1 MPDTDTI
8 TLTRGEYED
17 LIDARDHAQ
26 AMCDIASGA
35 AETLTEAE
43 VDAYLASATPLAF
56 WRRHRG
62 LT

>member
-1 MPDTDTI
+1 
-8 TLTRGEYED
+8 LTRGEYED